1 MSAAPG
7 SVRRVT
13 WHESIRAGFDLE
25 TTGRDPRTAL
35 IVTATLVMVD
45 EQGRAASSAEWL
57 VDPGVP
63 IPAEAAEVHGVTTE
77 RAQAEGMPAAQG
89 VTEITETLRDLF
101 AAGIPV
107 VAFNGVYDF
116 TVMDR
121 EARRHGLTP
130 LEARPVI
137 DPFVLDKQVDRFRK
151 GKRTLSA
158 VSEHYGVTLENAHTS
173 AADALAAVQV
183 ADALAAQYEQLRVAP
198 VDLHERQV
206 RWKAEQAESFEQYL
220 RRKDPQAT
228 VSRHWPVEAER

>member
-1 MSAAPG
+1 M
-7 SVRRVT
+7 RRVT

-89 VTEITETLRDLF
+89 VAEITETLRDLF

-198 VDLHERQV
+198 ADLHERQV

>member
-1 MSAAPG
+1 MPTTSSTATHDVVLIGGGIMSATLGTLLKQLQPDWKILVAEYVETGEGTGIVHQAPAYG
-7 SVRRVT
+7 
-13 WHESIRAGFDLE
+13 AD
-25 TTGRDPRTAL
+25 D
-35 IVTATLVMVD
+35 
-45 EQGRAASSAEWL
+45 Q
-57 VDPGVP
+57 
-63 IPAEAAEVHGVTTE
+63 EVC
-77 RAQAEGMPAAQG
+77 A
-89 VTEITETLRDLF
+89 

-183 ADALAAQYEQLRVAP
+183 ADALAARYEQLRVAP

>member
-1 MSAAPG
+1 MSAGPG

-183 ADALAAQYEQLRVAP
+183 ADALAARYEQLRVAP
-198 VDLHERQV
+198 TDLHERQV

>member
-1 MSAAPG
+1 M
-7 SVRRVT
+7 RRVT

-89 VTEITETLRDLF
+89 VAEITETLRDLF

-183 ADALAAQYEQLRVAP
+183 ADALAARYEQLRVAP
-198 VDLHERQV
+198 TDLHERQV

>member
-1 MSAAPG
+1 M
-7 SVRRVT
+7 T

-183 ADALAAQYEQLRVAP
+183 ADALAARYEQLRVAP

-220 RRKDPQAT
+220 RL
-228 VSRHWPVEAER
+228 SLIHI

>member
-1 MSAAPG
+1 M
-7 SVRRVT
+7 T

-77 RAQAEGMPAAQG
+77 RAQAEGMPAVQG

-121 EARRHGLTP
+121 EARHHGLTP

-137 DPFVLDKQVDRFRK
+137 DPFVLDKQVDRFPRA
-151 GKRTLSA
+151 SA
-158 VSEHYGVTLENAHTS
+158 RSPRCPSTTG
-173 AADALAAVQV
+173 
-183 ADALAAQYEQLRVAP
+183 
-198 VDLHERQV
+198 
-206 RWKAEQAESFEQYL
+206 
-220 RRKDPQAT
+220 
-228 VSRHWPVEAER
+228 

>member
-1 MSAAPG
+1 MSAGPG

-183 ADALAAQYEQLRVAP
+183 ADALAARYEQLRVAP

>member
-1 MSAAPG
+1 M
-7 SVRRVT
+7 T

-77 RAQAEGMPAAQG
+77 RAQAEGMPAVQG
-89 VTEITETLRDLF
+89 V
-101 AAGIPV
+101 
-107 VAFNGVYDF
+107 

-198 VDLHERQV
+198 ADLHERQV

>member
-1 MSAAPG
+1 MC
-7 SVRRVT
+7 
-13 WHESIRAGFDLE
+13 IRD
-25 TTGRDPRTAL
+25 
-35 IVTATLVMVD
+35 
-45 EQGRAASSAEWL
+45 S
-57 VDPGVP
+57 
-63 IPAEAAEVHGVTTE
+63 
-77 RAQAEGMPAAQG
+77 
-89 VTEITETLRDLF
+89 TETLRDLF

-198 VDLHERQV
+198 ADLHERQV

>member
-1 MSAAPG
+1 MSP
-7 SVRRVT
+7 VK
-13 WHESIRAGFDLE
+13 WHQSIRAGFDLE
-25 TTGRDPRTAL
+25 TTGRDPKQAL

-45 EQGRAASSAEWL
+45 AQGRASSSAEWL

-63 IPAEAAEVHGVTTE
+63 IPEEAAAVHGITTE
-77 RAQAEGMPAAQG
+77 RARAEGLPAAQA

-121 EARRHGLTP
+121 EARRHGLAPLTP
-130 LEARPVI
+130 APVV
-137 DPFVLDKQVDRFRK
+137 DPHVVDKQVDRWRK

-158 VSEHYGVTLENAHTS
+158 VSEHYGVTLEDAHTS

-183 ADALAAQYEQLRVAP
+183 MDELVRRNPALDMDLA
-198 VDLHERQV
+198 DLHAQQA
-206 RWKAEQAESFEQYL
+206 RWKAEQAEGFEQYL

-228 VSRHWPVEAER
+228 VSRAWPVEPQA